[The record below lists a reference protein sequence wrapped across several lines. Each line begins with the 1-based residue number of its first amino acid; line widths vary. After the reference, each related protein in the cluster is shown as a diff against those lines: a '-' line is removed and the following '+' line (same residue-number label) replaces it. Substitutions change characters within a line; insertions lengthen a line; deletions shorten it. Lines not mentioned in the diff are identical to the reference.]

1 MSEIN
6 RLNLENFSGHEYTL
20 AQKDMAL
27 ISKYTEIARVAQNVD
42 LAAEGLEYCITA
54 NRIKITPD
62 LNSAKVVGQKIE
74 KEKHLDGYQI
84 GNL

>member
-54 NRIKITPD
+54 NR
-62 LNSAKVVGQKIE
+62 V
-74 KEKHLDGYQI
+74 
-84 GNL
+84 